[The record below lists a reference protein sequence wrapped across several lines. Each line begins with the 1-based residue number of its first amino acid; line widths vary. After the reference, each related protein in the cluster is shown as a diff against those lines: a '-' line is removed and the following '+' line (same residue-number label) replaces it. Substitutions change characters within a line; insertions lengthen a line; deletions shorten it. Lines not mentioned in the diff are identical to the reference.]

1 MGLYCILQVIQV
13 LSVLTF
19 LGSVIDRVIGIGTLW
34 IENGELPLD
43 DTLTLCSFI
52 LGFSGLAKLI
62 KYLGRDNRI
71 YLWISIVLSLIAI
84 GLTIAA
90 AFLKLI
96 HENRVTT
103 LKFPSTFGLCA
114 YLCID
119 RTLQPLKECEVY
131 LRCFADTKDPAP
143 CSSGTSRQRLTFPTR
158 LFYWRNQEA

>member
-19 LGSVIDRVIGIGTLW
+19 LGYVIDRVIGIGTLW

-43 DTLTLCSFI
+43 DTLALCSFI

-71 YLWISIVLSLIAI
+71 YLLISIVLSLIAI
-84 GLTIAA
+84 GLIIAA

-103 LKFPSTFGLCA
+103 LKLPSTFGLCA
-114 YLCID
+114 YLLTELYSISKNVKFICDASQILK
-119 RTLQPLKECEVY
+119 TLHHAHPE
-131 LRCFADTKDPAP
+131 
-143 CSSGTSRQRLTFPTR
+143 RQG
-158 LFYWRNQEA
+158 NV